1 VSFSKT
7 KTHTFFYSF
16 LKQNQMSQNLISA
29 TLSAADAAQVHEDLA
44 DIKSKLSFLL
54 SIAPSDVQGL
64 VKVGNTF
71 IPFLDLANQ
80 TVVNHPE
87 ILSGVFDKE
96 EFLRDYALFNS
107 LRSIYNQINE
117 LAESIQKTYIAV
129 GSDTMNA
136 SLEIYAAVK
145 QNKDKVPGLE
155 FTSSQMA
162 EYFKRTRT
170 VKSTTAQVN

>member
-1 VSFSKT
+1 
-7 KTHTFFYSF
+7 
-16 LKQNQMSQNLISA
+16 MSQNLISA
-29 TLSAADAAQVHEDLA
+29 TLSAADAAQVQEDLA
-44 DIKSKLSFLL
+44 SIKSKLSFLL

-80 TVVNHPE
+80 TVLNHPE
-87 ILSGVFDKE
+87 ILPSIFDKE

-129 GSDTMNA
+129 GSDAMNA
-136 SLEIYAAVK
+136 SLEVYASVK

-162 EYFKRTRT
+162 EYFKKSRT
-170 VKSTTAQVN
+170 VKPVATQVN